1 MSAHQEL
8 GRDGEAAVA
17 EGYERRGAVVVDRN
31 WRCPAGELDL
41 VVVDGRCVVF
51 CEVKT
56 RSSTRY
62 GSPFDAVNPQK
73 RRRLR
78 RLAGEWLRA
87 HDIVAPRIRIDVAAV
102 LVGPDGFEIDVVADA
117 C

>member
-1 MSAHQEL
+1 MSTHQEL
-8 GRDGEAAVA
+8 GRDGESAVA
-17 EGYERRGAVVVDRN
+17 EWYERRGAVVVDRN
-31 WRCPAGELDL
+31 WRCRSGELDL

-56 RSSTRY
+56 RRSTRF
-62 GSPFDAVNPQK
+62 GSPFDAVGYDKQ
-73 RRRLR
+73 RRLR

-87 HDIVAPRIRIDVAAV
+87 HDVGAPEIRIDVASVIVSGGEFTIDV
-102 LVGPDGFEIDVVADA
+102 LVNA